1 LPAAVILYKNTVIVT
16 ALEEI
21 LQRHPVWRGGAAFS
35 RAAAVPSGFSVLD
48 GELPGGGWP
57 TGGLTEI
64 LGLQQGI
71 GELRLLLPALAAL
84 TTAGKRVIWLA
95 PPHLPYAPALAAA
108 GVDLARLAVVRAPG
122 RRDSLW
128 AAEQALRSGACH
140 ALLAWFRNARYAEL
154 RRLAVAA
161 EASCALVAL
170 FRPRDAARESSPACL
185 RIALEPAQGELA
197 VRILKRRGAPAAAP
211 LRVPLKSPLHAL
223 GRSPSSPPASRDA
236 RARRSLGLPVHA

>member
-1 LPAAVILYKNTVIVT
+1 MT

-21 LQRHPVWRGGAAFS
+21 LQRHPVWRGGASFS

-71 GELRLLLPALAAL
+71 GELRLLLPALITL

-95 PPHLPYAPALAAA
+95 PPHL
-108 GVDLARLAVVRAPG
+108 
-122 RRDSLW
+122 
-128 AAEQALRSGACH
+128 
-140 ALLAWFRNARYAEL
+140 
-154 RRLAVAA
+154 
-161 EASCALVAL
+161 
-170 FRPRDAARESSPACL
+170 
-185 RIALEPAQGELA
+185 
-197 VRILKRRGAPAAAP
+197 
-211 LRVPLKSPLHAL
+211 PLKSPLHAL

>member
-1 LPAAVILYKNTVIVT
+1 MMVT
-16 ALEEI
+16 LEDL

-128 AAEQALRSGACH
+128 AAEQALRSGTCH

-154 RRLAVAA
+154 RRLA
-161 EASCALVAL
+161 L
-170 FRPRDAARESSPACL
+170 PREAARESSPACL
-185 RIALEPAQGELA
+185 RIALEPVQGELA

-223 GRSPSSPPASRDA
+223 GRSPSSPPASGDA

>member
-1 LPAAVILYKNTVIVT
+1 MT

-21 LQRHPVWRGGAAFS
+21 LQRHPVWRGGASFS

-48 GELPGGGWP
+48 SELPGGGWP

-71 GELRLLLPALAAL
+71 GEPRRLL
-84 TTAGKRVIWLA
+84 
-95 PPHLPYAPALAAA
+95 
-108 GVDLARLAVVRAPG
+108 
-122 RRDSLW
+122 
-128 AAEQALRSGACH
+128 
-140 ALLAWFRNARYAEL
+140 
-154 RRLAVAA
+154 
-161 EASCALVAL
+161 
-170 FRPRDAARESSPACL
+170 SSPACL
-185 RIALEPAQGELA
+185 RIALEPVQGELA

>member
-1 LPAAVILYKNTVIVT
+1 MT

-21 LQRHPVWRGGAAFS
+21 LQRHPVWRGGATFS

-57 TGGLTEI
+57 TGGL
-64 LGLQQGI
+64 
-71 GELRLLLPALAAL
+71 PA
-84 TTAGKRVIWLA
+84 R
-95 PPHLPYAPALAAA
+95 
-108 GVDLARLAVVRAPG
+108 PG
-122 RRDSLW
+122 
-128 AAEQALRSGACH
+128 
-140 ALLAWFRNARYAEL
+140 EL
-154 RRLAVAA
+154 RRLALAA

-170 FRPRDAARESSPACL
+170 FRPREAARESSPACL
-185 RIALEPAQGELA
+185 RIALEPVQGELA
-197 VRILKRRGAPAAAP
+197 VRILKRRGAPSAAP

>member
-1 LPAAVILYKNTVIVT
+1 MMV

-84 TTAGKRVIWLA
+84 TTAGKRRVWRA
-95 PPHLPYAPALAAA
+95 PPHPAFTPGAPAPRGGLAP
-108 GVDLARLAVVRAPG
+108 LAPG
-122 RRDSLW
+122 R
-128 AAEQALRSGACH
+128 A
-140 ALLAWFRNARYAEL
+140 
-154 RRLAVAA
+154 
-161 EASCALVAL
+161 
-170 FRPRDAARESSPACL
+170 
-185 RIALEPAQGELA
+185 
-197 VRILKRRGAPAAAP
+197 
-211 LRVPLKSPLHAL
+211 
-223 GRSPSSPPASRDA
+223 
-236 RARRSLGLPVHA
+236 

>member
-1 LPAAVILYKNTVIVT
+1 VV
-16 ALEEI
+16 ALEDI
-21 LQRHPVWRGGAAFS
+21 LRRHPVWR
-35 RAAAVPSGFSVLD
+35 AVPSGFAVLD
-48 GELPGGGWP
+48 GELPEGGWP
-57 TGGLTEI
+57 TGVLTEI

-84 TTAGKRVIWLA
+84 TTAGKRVVWLA

-170 FRPRDAARESSPACL
+170 FRPREAARESSPACL
-185 RIALEPAQGELA
+185 RIALEPVEGELA
-197 VRILKRRGAPAAAP
+197 VRILKRRGAPAAAQ
-211 LRVPLKSPLHAL
+211 LRVPLKSPIHAL
-223 GRSPSSPPASRDA
+223 GCSPSPLPASRDA